1 MIDVNVFPRV
11 DPRPQARISI
21 QTTCCV
27 CAVGINEQKEALDEQ
42 VANKDSQIS
51 FFFNTTQHA
60 VDLVNAMQQAL
71 RDGDHARLCINCK
84 ELFVPE
90 GDTQEFCVNC
100 LAEMAD
106 VSGLAEHHL

>member
-27 CAVGINEQKEALDEQ
+27 CAVGINEQEEAPDEQ
-42 VANKDSQIS
+42 VASKDCQVG

-60 VDLVNAMQQAL
+60 VDLVNEMQQAL
-71 RDGDHARLCINCK
+71 LDDDHARLCTNCN

-90 GDTQEFCVNC
+90 GDIQQFCVKC

-106 VSGLAEHHL
+106 VSGSAEYHL